1 MRSGGGGV
9 IQSFLRFIR
18 MSGFE
23 KEKSAGIFL
32 TSNSRSKIPFGQLE
46 RISGLVQL
54 GTRFSLPSLAAWTQ
68 FLLDH
73 LQSNLH
79 RSTDRWLGNTRGK
92 LAAQATN
99 KNCKKQ
105 ND

>member
-1 MRSGGGGV
+1 M

-23 KEKSAGIFL
+23 KEKSASIFL

-46 RISGLVQL
+46 RISGFDQL

-73 LQSNLH
+73 LQSNLNQFK
-79 RSTDRWLGNTRGK
+79 LNQENTA
-92 LAAQATN
+92 LATFMH
-99 KNCKKQ
+99 KTIHKK
-105 ND
+105 